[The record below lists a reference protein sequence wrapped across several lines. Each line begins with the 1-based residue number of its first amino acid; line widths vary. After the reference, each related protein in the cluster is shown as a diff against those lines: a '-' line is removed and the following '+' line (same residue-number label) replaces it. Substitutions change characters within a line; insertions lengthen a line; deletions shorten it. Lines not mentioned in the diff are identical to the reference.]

1 MPERVEER
9 LQNCFAIVFPNLE
22 RNQIR
27 HAETENVEGWD
38 SVAMVTL
45 AAVIAEE
52 FQLNIPAEDLSE
64 LLSFTAFADYLRL
77 LQS

>member
-9 LQNCFAIVFPNLE
+9 LQNCFAIVFPN
-22 RNQIR
+22 QIR
-27 HAETENVEGWD
+27 HAETDNVEGWD